1 MQKVKISLMDL
12 LLAHVIANKKIITTK
27 SYLLYNY
34 IIDIIALILC
44 GIIVICNPIT
54 SIAIY
59 FVNNSADKMIAIL
72 AIFIKSIIS
81 GCQTVILLWLILLC
95 ITHIPIKKYTNIYSS
110 NIKITNAIII
120 PQQIDKA
127 YMFED
132 KIFIYKKINNRYKFL
147 TIINPL
153 DTEFNN
159 QLFWKSHHVLIFNSM
174 KATNNYAKD

>member
-12 LLAHVIANKKIITTK
+12 LLAHVMANKKTITTK

-44 GIIVICNPIT
+44 GITVICNPIT

-81 GCQTVILLWLILLC
+81 GCQTIMLLWLI
-95 ITHIPIKKYTNIYSS
+95 
-110 NIKITNAIII
+110 
-120 PQQIDKA
+120 
-127 YMFED
+127 
-132 KIFIYKKINNRYKFL
+132 
-147 TIINPL
+147 
-153 DTEFNN
+153 
-159 QLFWKSHHVLIFNSM
+159 
-174 KATNNYAKD
+174 